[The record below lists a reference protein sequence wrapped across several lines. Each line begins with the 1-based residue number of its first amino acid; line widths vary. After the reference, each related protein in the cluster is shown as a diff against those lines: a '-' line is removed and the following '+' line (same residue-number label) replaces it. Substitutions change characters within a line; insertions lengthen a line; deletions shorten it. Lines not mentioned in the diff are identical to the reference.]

1 MEFNWVD
8 VLIKLLVGL
17 GQFGYALILIWL
29 SIKFHLFL
37 MNRYKKVFFR
47 DEMVASFNAL
57 KSTKSMAVDRI
68 YRHAAIVF
76 GASVYQGM
84 VFIGILH
91 LMANMQTPFG

>member
-1 MEFNWVD
+1 MEFDWID
-8 VLIKLLVGL
+8 VVVKLLIGL

-29 SIKFHLFL
+29 SIKFHLYL
-37 MNRYKKVFFR
+37 MERYKKLFFR
-47 DEMVASFNAL
+47 DEMVESFSWL
-57 KSTKSMAVDRI
+57 KSAEPMEMDRI
-68 YRHAAIVF
+68 CRHAAIVF